1 MDRSMIAFWVALAL
15 IVYTYIVF
23 PVVLF
28 LRGLFSRRPF
38 HSAEITPQV
47 SMIVAAYN
55 EAQSIGQKLE
65 NALSLDYPK
74 DRLELIIASDGSDDG
89 TNDIVLGYAEQS
101 VTLLAL
107 PRLGKIGALNR
118 AVEAATGEILVFSDA
133 NSIFS
138 SDALR
143 TLMKPFADP
152 EVGGV
157 AGNQCYLAE
166 DQGRSAGTSE
176 RLYWGLDRKLK
187 SLQSSAGN
195 AISATGAIYA
205 IRRSLYRPVPPGV
218 TDDFVIS
225 TGVIVQGYRLVFV
238 PDAIAYE
245 PVAES
250 SQLEFGRKVRV
261 ITQGLRGVLV
271 MRELLNPFRHG
282 FYAIQLFSHKV
293 LRRLM
298 FAPFLVLLLANLFLW
313 DETELFYRLVLLAQV
328 VFYGCA
334 LAGMV
339 LARRK
344 IGQLRIFTI
353 PYYFCMVYLA
363 ALVATWNVIRGRQ
376 ITSWRTQ
383 RQEAV

>member
-1 MDRSMIAFWVALAL
+1 MIAFWVALAL

-89 TNDIVLGYAEQS
+89 TNDIVLGYAEQG